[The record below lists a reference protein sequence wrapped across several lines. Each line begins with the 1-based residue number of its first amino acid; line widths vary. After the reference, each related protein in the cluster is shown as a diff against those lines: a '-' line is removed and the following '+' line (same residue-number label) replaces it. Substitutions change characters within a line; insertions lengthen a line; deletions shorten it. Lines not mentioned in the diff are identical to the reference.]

1 MGFVNLDSNYQLNG
15 FYDEML
21 AAPGRP
27 RASYRRLYEHLE
39 RLGPAELERRH
50 QLALQMFRNHGIT
63 FAVYPDAQGTEKV
76 FPFDVIPRVID
87 ARTWRRLEDGLKQ
100 RLRALNLFLDDV
112 YGRKLILKQHAIP
125 PEIVLSSSLYL
136 REVEGLPVPHGIHC
150 HIAGIDLVRDEKGD
164 FFVLEDNV
172 RTPSGA
178 SYVLANRY
186 VMKRVLPDLF
196 AGYPVRPVEGY
207 VHELLRHLRWLAP
220 AGIDDPT
227 VVLLTPGINN
237 SAYYEHL
244 YLAKQMGVELV
255 EGSDL
260 VVDDD
265 HVFMRTTRGLRP
277 VHVIYRRIDDEWL
290 DPIFGRQESLVGV
303 AGLVNAYRA
312 GNVAIANALG
322 NGVADD
328 KAVYSLVPKL
338 IRYYLDEDP
347 ILPNVETYLCAVDSD
362 RRYVLEHLA
371 TLVVKTVDASGGYG
385 MLIGPASTTEER
397 EEFSRRITA
406 VPRAFIAQPVV
417 ALSVQPVLDGG
428 GLRRGHQDL
437 RPFVLTGP
445 DEYVTPGGL
454 TRVALKPGS
463 GRQQLAGRRQPGHLG
478 GRGRRFRGRGCL
490 AARPR
495 RSRCW
500 AATSS
505 APTTWRE
512 SWACT
517 SRCPSTG
524 RTNPGRISGCGS
536 WSSRAGT
543 PATLANGSRRWRW
556 WSRARSGRRSG
567 RASPRPASRRRR
579 CGRRC
584 PASCTSR

>member
-1 MGFVNLDSNYQLNG
+1 MRDGGNTIAVAFANLDSNYDVNG

-21 AAPGRP
+21 AAPGQPRP
-27 RASYRRLYEHLE
+27 PYGRLYEGLMG
-39 RLGPAELERRH
+39 LGPAELQRRWT
-50 QLALQMFRNHGIT
+50 LAMEMFRNHGIT

-76 FPFDVIPRVID
+76 FPFDVIPRLIE
-87 ARTWRRLEDGLKQ
+87 ASTWERLEAGLKQ

-112 YGRKLILKQHAIP
+112 YGRKLILKQRAIP

-136 REVEGLPVPHGIHC
+136 RETEGLPVPHGIHC
-150 HIAGIDLVRDEKGD
+150 HVAGVDLVRDEKGD
-164 FFVLEDNV
+164 FFVLEDNL

-178 SYVLANRY
+178 SYVQANRY
-186 VMKRVLPDLF
+186 VMKRILPDLF

-220 AGIDDPT
+220 QGVDDPT

-244 YLAKQMGVELV
+244 YLAKQMGIELV

-260 VVDDD
+260 VVDED

-328 KAVYSLVPKL
+328 KAIYAFVPKI
-338 IRYYLDEDP
+338 IRYYLDEEA
-347 ILPNVETYLCAVDSD
+347 ILPNVETYLCAIDAD
-362 RRYVLEHLA
+362 RKYVLQHLES
-371 TLVVKTVDASGGYG
+371 LVVKTTDASGGYG
-385 MLIGPASTTEER
+385 MLIGPDSTSEER
-397 EEFSRRITA
+397 EEFRARIA
-406 VPRAFIAQPVV
+406 ARPRAFIAQPVV
-417 ALSVQPVLDGG
+417 SLSVQPVFDGG
-428 GLRRGHQDL
+428 TFRPGHQDL

-445 DEYVTPGGL
+445 DVYVTPGGL

-463 GRQQLAGRRQPGHLG
+463 LVVNSSQG
-478 GRGRRFRGRGCL
+478 G
-490 AARPR
+490 
-495 RSRCW
+495 
-500 AATSS
+500 
-505 APTTWRE
+505 
-512 SWACT
+512 
-517 SRCPSTG
+517 
-524 RTNPGRISGCGS
+524 
-536 WSSRAGT
+536 
-543 PATLANGSRRWRW
+543 GSRDTWVIG
-556 WSRARSGRRSG
+556 AD
-567 RASPRPASRRRR
+567 A
-579 CGRRC
+579 
-584 PASCTSR
+584 